1 MKDHEMGIALKKISK
16 SYNGRAVLKN
26 LNLEINKGEFHV
38 LLGPSGGG
46 KTTILSVIAGL
57 IRQDTGDVLI
67 GKRNVSNLSPE
78 KRRIGFVFQDYAL
91 FPHLTVFD
99 NVAYGLRVKNVE
111 ESKINRK
118 VDYYL
123 SKVTIEKEKGKFPHQ
138 LSGGQK
144 QRVALIRA
152 LITEPEIL
160 LLDEPMSN
168 LDALTK
174 ETTGNE
180 LKSIQQEMEMTTV
193 YVTHN
198 QDEAILLGNR
208 VSVLNHGEI
217 EQIESPDE
225 LFYHPKTEFVARFVG
240 AKNILKARVIEIN
253 QHEAVVQV
261 NNDGLGQPVKIKVK
275 KYPIFEKGKE
285 INLCIHPE
293 KITLKRESE
302 VVNTNLNRI
311 MGKLINKTNN
321 GNGLKATIDIGGM
334 ELHAAIPKDLFDFK
348 IHEDVWVCF
357 APDAPHPLCGKK
369 CRAPETRRKCL
380 VTTQVDRL

>member
-1 MKDHEMGIALKKISK
+1 MGIALKKISK

-123 SKVTIEKEKGKFPHQ
+123 SKVTIENEKDKFPHQ

-198 QDEAILLGNR
+198 QDEAVLLGNR

-217 EQIESPDE
+217 EQIEAPDE

-261 NNDGLGQPVKIKVK
+261 NNDGLGQPVKIRVK

-293 KITLKRESE
+293 KISLKRESE
-302 VVNTNLNRI
+302 VVNANLNRI
-311 MGKLINKTNN
+311 RGKIVNKTNN

-334 ELHAAIPKDLFDFK
+334 DLHATIPKDFFDFK

-357 APDAPHPLCGKK
+357 GPDAPHPLCGKK
-369 CRAPETRRKCL
+369 CRAPETRRRCL
-380 VTTQVDRL
+380 NDIE

>member
-1 MKDHEMGIALKKISK
+1 MGIALKKISK

-57 IRQDTGDVLI
+57 IRQDNGDVLI
-67 GKRNVSNLSPE
+67 GKRNVSNLPPE

-123 SKVTIEKEKGKFPHQ
+123 SKVSIEKEKGKLLHQ

-174 ETTGNE
+174 ETIGNE

-198 QDEAILLGNR
+198 QDEAVLLGDR
-208 VSVLNHGEI
+208 VSVLNHGKI
-217 EQIESPDE
+217 EQIEAPDE

-253 QHEAVVQV
+253 QHEAVAQV
-261 NNDGLGQPVKIKVK
+261 NNGGLGQPVKIRVK

-293 KITLKRESE
+293 KITLKKENK
-302 VVNTNLNRI
+302 VPDGNLNQIR
-311 MGKLINKTNN
+311 GKIIKRTNN
-321 GNGLKATIDIGGM
+321 GNGLKVTIDIGGM
-334 ELHAAIPKDLFDFK
+334 ELHATIPKDFFDFK

-369 CRAPETRRKCL
+369 CREPEAGRRCL
-380 VTTQVDRL
+380 VTTQVDRLKAEG